1 VSHSTDDSILLRSKL
16 FLFFAIISLLFQKV
30 KGTYIDLNCDF
41 YSSPIVES
49 LDFYTYR
56 AKVEE

>member
-1 VSHSTDDSILLRSKL
+1 MIQYFYEVSC

-49 LDFYTYR
+49 LDFYTYW